1 MDGEQAI
8 AGVVD
13 SRTDPAPVVNR
24 IITRSRSFVQSP
36 SRSPAS
42 STKPEMNRLKRADGR
57 SGVKGGRLRRRV
69 LFEAAINEDVQRVS
83 TTRCQMEQVHG
94 PRGHVPPLSW
104 PMNERPRI
112 SMPRQKVNDH
122 AEYTANRSS
131 TKMQSSTRP
140 RERERPILT
149 RCQLQGATSVPRV
162 IRRAKELSP

>member
-1 MDGEQAI
+1 M
-8 AGVVD
+8 D
-13 SRTDPAPVVNR
+13 SRTDPAPVINR
-24 IITRSRSFVQSP
+24 IIMRSRPFVQSLSLSLSL

-42 STKPEMNRLKRADGR
+42 STKPEMNQLKRADGC
-57 SGVKGGRLRRRV
+57 SGAKGGRLRRRV
-69 LFEAAINEDVQRVS
+69 LFEAPINEDVQRVS
-83 TTRCQMEQVHG
+83 TTRCQMEQVHR

-122 AEYTANRSS
+122 AEYTANRNS

-149 RCQLQGATSVPRV
+149 RCQLQGATSVPRA
-162 IRRAKELSP
+162 IRRRKEVSP